1 MQPTSPPSG
10 VAQHPYFQ
18 SYTQFQ
24 QPYDYF
30 SQLNSA
36 QLGNN
41 TMYNNSTTQVTSE
54 GTALVNDKYRYAAG
68 YAAGDRYNTFFS
80 PQSIKFMSYMIS
92 QKLAGVHPEGK
103 NIIIPDATILSVADS
118 VWQSTPKDA
127 QTLQQMTIQ
136 FIVDYVKTEYDTI
149 TRNNQYSIWVQK
161 YDVSTGM
168 KQFPDAKLNRKQ
180 RSAYFQM
187 RY

>member
-1 MQPTSPPSG
+1 MQSSTLIESPAGG
-10 VAQHPYFQ
+10 VVQHPYFQ

-30 SQLNSA
+30 A
-36 QLGNN
+36 QLGDNK
-41 TMYNNSTTQVTSE
+41 MYNNSTTQVT
-54 GTALVNDKYRYAAG
+54 TQNITLVNDKYRFAAG

-80 PQSIKFMSYMIS
+80 PQSVKFMSYMIS
-92 QKLAGVHPEGK
+92 QKLKGVHPEGK
-103 NIIIPDATILSVADS
+103 NIIVPDATILSVADS

-127 QTLQQMTIQ
+127 QTLQEMTINY
-136 FIVDYVKTEYDTI
+136 IVNDIKTEYDTI
-149 TRNNQYSIWVQK
+149 SRNNQYSIWVQK
-161 YDVSTGM
+161 YDQSTGM
-168 KQFPDAKLNRKQ
+168 KQFPDAKLNLKQ